1 MVEPKE
7 HEALIVKQVRAE
19 VNLWFEL
26 EDDEVENV
34 IIHNLRL
41 ARIVGEKYFYRVIV
55 EFFSKRTH
63 EIEIA
68 MVFVRVDEFGANVTG
83 EKRTDGGLK

>member
-1 MVEPKE
+1 MENVNYEE
-7 HEALIVKQVRAE
+7 LISKQVRAE

-26 EDDEVENV
+26 EDDVENV

-41 ARIVGEKYFYRVIV
+41 ARIVGSKFTYRAIV

-68 MVFVRVDEFGANVTG
+68 MVVVRVDEFGANVTS
-83 EKRTDGGLK
+83 EKRTDGAWK

>member
-1 MVEPKE
+1 MIEQKE
-7 HEALIVKQVRAE
+7 YEALIVKQVKAE

-26 EDDEVENV
+26 EDDIENV

-41 ARIVGEKYFYRVIV
+41 ARIVGEKFIYRVIV

-68 MVFVRVDEFGANVTG
+68 MVVVTVDKFGANVTN
-83 EKRTDGGLK
+83 EKRTDGGWK